1 MTTEEQQL
9 VERLKPSY
17 VVDAGLNIIM
27 IVLRDHGAAAEA
39 QVLNEWIVA
48 NNALKA
54 KAADTI
60 TRLVEERDEARELA
74 QLFSQVSR
82 KPDWIARAAASEA
95 KVAEL
100 QEALKPFAKA
110 ADVKLCGEWRDDERF
125 GHTDITFHLTFGDLR
140 AARRALEQSK

>member
-1 MTTEEQQL
+1 MTTEEQHL
-9 VERLKPSY
+9 VERLRA
-17 VVDAGLNIIM
+17 VDDELAH
-27 IVLRDHGAAAEA
+27 R
-39 QVLNEWIVA
+39 
-48 NNALKA
+48 
-54 KAADTI
+54 AADTI
-60 TRLVEERDEARELA
+60 TRLVDERDAARNEAATFERLHSSALETAAEVDDALA
-74 QLFSQVSR
+74 V
-82 KPDWIARAAASEA
+82 SEA

>member
-17 VVDAGLNIIM
+17 VVDAGLNILM

-54 KAADTI
+54 KA
-60 TRLVEERDEARELA
+60 V
-74 QLFSQVSR
+74 
-82 KPDWIARAAASEA
+82 AALIASEA

-140 AARRALEQSK
+140 AARRALEASK